1 MIKDDIINIQYKLA
15 DNLGIK
21 EFFMRINRNVLGIL
35 LIIIMLFTTG
45 CVRGDIVLDIS
56 RTGSAELSS
65 KLMVVSVLRDNLKPL
80 KEKFAQ
86 DGFAI
91 MDVKE
96 SGMEGFHA
104 VRTFGNISEM
114 SNLALFKG
122 LNVQEYLQTPKK
134 PGVVVANKTEKSDR
148 GTNLDKL
155 PRLVVDKGLIFNTY
169 KIDVDIDLGKGAGLV
184 AKDDNIIV
192 KNIMSQVDLKFILKL
207 PTKTI
212 KNNAYLVSADG
223 RTLTWRLALGEA
235 NQIVAELTMLNLVNI
250 GIIILITILLGGY
263 IYLAER
269 KRKSRGILARR
280 RAGK

>member
-1 MIKDDIINIQYKLA
+1 
-15 DNLGIK
+15 
-21 EFFMRINRNVLGIL
+21 MRINRNVLGIL

-134 PGVVVANKTEKSDR
+134 PGVVVANKTEKSDM
-148 GTNLDKL
+148 GTNPDKL

-250 GIIILITILLGGY
+250 GIIIVIIVLLGGY

-280 RAGK
+280 RAAK